1 MQFKNKTIWIT
12 GASSGIGRAMA
23 LAYSKQGANLILSAR
38 NKEKLNEVKKECQ
51 NSVQVKVLPLDLV
64 DPNSF
69 KEKTNTAL
77 AFFDGIDILINSGG
91 ISQRALAKDT
101 DLTVDRAIFETNF
114 FGTIGLTKAI
124 LPNFIDKKSG
134 QIVVISSVVG
144 KIGTPLR
151 SSYSGSKHALH
162 GFFDSIRAELYDY
175 NISVTL
181 ICPGFVNTNVSRN
194 ALTGD
199 GSKQNKLDSATAKGL
214 TPDAFAEI
222 ALKAIAQKKQEIVIG
237 GFKEKLAVYV
247 KRFFPRLL
255 SNIIRKAQVT

>member
-1 MQFKNKTIWIT
+1 MKFTSRTIWIT

-23 LAYSKQGANLILSAR
+23 LAFSSRGANLILSAR
-38 NKEKLNEVKKECQ
+38 NVEKLNEVKNECQ
-51 NSVQVKVLPLDLV
+51 NPDQVEILPLDLS
-64 DPNSF
+64 NYRSF
-69 KEKTNTAL
+69 DERVNTAL
-77 AFFDGIDILINSGG
+77 TFFNGVDILINSGG

-101 DLTVDRAIFETNF
+101 ELNVDKTIFETNY
-114 FGTIGLTKAI
+114 FGTIGLTKAL
-124 LPNFIDKKSG
+124 LPHFIAKKSG

-162 GFFDSIRAELYDY
+162 GFFDSMRAELYDY

-181 ICPGFVNTNVSRN
+181 ICPGFVNTNVSMN

-199 GSKQNKLDSATAKGL
+199 GSKQNKLDNATAKGL
-214 TPDAFAEI
+214 KPDDFAKI
-222 ALKAIAQKKQEIVIG
+222 ALKAIAQKRQEIIIG
-237 GFKEKLAVYV
+237 GFMEKLAVYV

-255 SNIIRKAQVT
+255 ANIIRKAKVT